1 MAAGSL
7 PPPDTARGGVQGS
20 HDGSGLRLAVAIT
33 RWNDHLTSRLLDG
46 ARRGYAHCGIAADAV
61 TEAWVPGSFE
71 LPLVCEQLAASGAYD
86 AVIAIGVV
94 IRGETT
100 HYEIV
105 SEAAAVGIREAAS
118 RTATPII
125 FGVLTTENEAQVMA
139 RSADDDTNKGF
150 EAVVTAVEM
159 ATLLAAIRSN
169 G

>member
-1 MAAGSL
+1 MASGSL
-7 PPPDTARGGVQGS
+7 PPPDPARGGIQGS
-20 HDGSGLRLAVAIT
+20 HDGNGLRLAVAIT

-46 ARRGYAHCGIAADAV
+46 ARKAYEHCNIASADV
-61 TEAWVPGSFE
+61 TEVWVPGSFE
-71 LPLVCEQLAASGAYD
+71 LPLVCQELAGTGRHD

-105 SEAAAVGIREAAS
+105 SEAAAVGIREAAAK
-118 RTATPII
+118 TETPIV
-125 FGVLTTENEAQVMA
+125 FGVLTTENEQQVLA

-159 ATLLAAIRSN
+159 ATLIARIRSAR
-169 G
+169 